1 MENGTRSWI
10 PARRGREF
18 SSHCTWVGTSHCCA
32 LALPLGLGY
41 LCPFCVTSGFTG
53 NWNLN
58 TPPPL
63 LPAFSL
69 SNLDTFLLPSQP
81 GLLRKECGPDVL
93 RSVPWCPFGTAGS
106 QGERGWGAG
115 LTPDVSDQ
123 RGREGDSFCFL
134 VFRFLRKFI
143 TNHKHCQQGLALQTF
158 F

>member
-1 MENGTRSWI
+1 MGLMENGTRSWI

-18 SSHCTWVGTSHCCA
+18 SSPCTWVGTSHCCA

-93 RSVPWCPFGTAGS
+93 RPVPWCPFGTAGS

-115 LTPDVSDQ
+115 LLCSWPLMSAT
-123 RGREGDSFCFL
+123 REGGKET
-134 VFRFLRKFI
+134 VFVSQCLD
-143 TNHKHCQQGLALQTF
+143 F
-158 F
+158 FGNS